1 MQRTTVFKIAIAGA
15 SSLLGRELK
24 DVLSDSTLAA
34 ASFSLL
40 DEEDAQGQLDQVGDE
55 VTFIQA
61 IGADAFDHSDF
72 TFFCGTESLTLR
84 HWREALRAGSTVL
97 DLSGALDRE
106 PGVLVRAPWLASS
119 GLGSVATTADLFT
132 PAVVPAH
139 PAALALALLLE
150 RMQQAATVHF
160 AAATLLE
167 PASDFGRAA
176 MDELHQ
182 QTVSLLSFQGMP
194 RAIYDTQAAYNLLGG
209 LGESAKTSLIDVEAR
224 VRRHYDALSGGRWP
238 ALLLQVIHAPVFH
251 GHTFSIAIELERPV
265 EITALE
271 EALGGDH
278 VDLVLEDTD
287 SPSNLAATGQN
298 DVLVRLR
305 PEKDGRNPNLAS
317 RLWLW
322 AASDNLRLHAQNA
335 VECALDLRRLRP
347 GGTVQ

>member
-1 MQRTTVFKIAIAGA
+1 MYKIAIVGA

-24 DVLSDSTLAA
+24 DALSDSPFAEA
-34 ASFSLL
+34 NFVLL
-40 DEEDAQGQLDQVGDE
+40 DDEQAKGQLDQVGDE
-55 VTFIQA
+55 VTFVQGIE
-61 IGADAFDHSDF
+61 IDSFERVDF
-72 TFFCGTESLTLR
+72 TFFAGSEDLTR
-84 HWREALRAGSTVL
+84 RNWREALRAGSTVL
-97 DLSGALDRE
+97 DLTGALDRE
-106 PGVLVRAPWLASS
+106 PGVLVRAPWLGAD
-119 GLGSVATTADLFT
+119 GVGPVAVTADLFT

-139 PAALALALLLE
+139 PAAIALALLLE
-150 RMQQAATVHF
+150 RMQQAATVRF

-182 QTVSLLSFQGMP
+182 QTVSLL
-194 RAIYDTQAAYNLLGG
+194 
-209 LGESAKTSLIDVEAR
+209 DVEAR

-238 ALLLQVIHAPVFH
+238 ALSLQVVHAPVFH

-305 PEKDGRNPNLAS
+305 PDTASSRNPNLAS

-347 GGTVQ
+347 AGTVQ